1 MVGIV
6 GEVSEFVRIVAVV
19 VEFLGAVFVDDQ
31 SPVATPNGVIAE
43 IRGGDCGTV
52 PARRRVLELW
62 DERKPFEVVVLR
74 QAAQLDKR
82 RVDVEQA
89 GGLPAGF
96 TRMKARPCN
105 EQRYARGFLPQGALG
120 PMLFFTEMKT
130 VVTPKDD
137 QRVVGV
143 RTVLQGV
150 QHNADAV
157 VDKRHRGQVGVGQAA
172 LFAGTHHLGVGRR
185 DGVIVDAQKI
195 LRQIVEI
202 ALRIVRQRD
211 LVRLVLGKPLGRHEE
226 RDVRTEEAD
235 RHKERLVKLILE
247 RLGCVVGELDIGHLG
262 VLFRVGAPIPGT
274 APARGSAH
282 RPLRPWTTLPP

>member
-1 MVGIV
+1 
-6 GEVSEFVRIVAVV
+6 
-19 VEFLGAVFVDDQ
+19 
-31 SPVATPNGVIAE
+31 
-43 IRGGDCGTV
+43 
-52 PARRRVLELW
+52 
-62 DERKPFEVVVLR
+62 
-74 QAAQLDKR
+74 
-82 RVDVEQA
+82 
-89 GGLPAGF
+89 
-96 TRMKARPCN
+96 
-105 EQRYARGFLPQGALG
+105 
-120 PMLFFTEMKT
+120 MLFFTEMKT

-150 QHNADAV
+150 QHDADAV
-157 VDKRHRGQVGVGQAA
+157 VNECHRGQIGMRQTA
-172 LFAGTHHLGVGRR
+172 LFARAHHLGVGRR
-185 DGVIVDAQKI
+185 DGVIIDAQKI
-195 LRQIVEI
+195 LRQVVEVT
-202 ALRIVRQRD
+202 LWIVRQRD

>member
-1 MVGIV
+1 
-6 GEVSEFVRIVAVV
+6 
-19 VEFLGAVFVDDQ
+19 
-31 SPVATPNGVIAE
+31 
-43 IRGGDCGTV
+43 
-52 PARRRVLELW
+52 
-62 DERKPFEVVVLR
+62 
-74 QAAQLDKR
+74 
-82 RVDVEQA
+82 
-89 GGLPAGF
+89 
-96 TRMKARPCN
+96 
-105 EQRYARGFLPQGALG
+105 
-120 PMLFFTEMKT
+120 MKT

-235 RHKERLVKLILE
+235 RHKERLIELLLE
-247 RLGCVVGELDIGHLG
+247 SLGGVVGELDIGHLG

-274 APARGSAH
+274 APARRPAH
-282 RPLRPWTTLPP
+282 WPFRPRTAFAAQRTVNVTDQAAIEIMVKNLAAGQCRVAVFLKIPLKRGHVLKGRQLLVARPEFVAPVRGRRHARHHTGPRCRTYRHGAMRIQKIAPALGQCIHVRRARLRMPAHEPHPIIEIINGDE